1 LPVKRAQHRAQ
12 AVNLS
17 QTPGASAGSTHDR
30 FSCYTDEGPGM
41 TEDSGL
47 VAWRL
52 LRALAVGASGAVV
65 VLLFLAPQAARVG
78 LVVLGALALVM
89 GTVVLLD
96 VAGTADAMTEASRSS
111 GRALGALITPVRSR
125 LVGLVFALGGVV
137 LILLSVVGPL
147 TRRH

>member
-1 LPVKRAQHRAQ
+1 
-12 AVNLS
+12 
-17 QTPGASAGSTHDR
+17 
-30 FSCYTDEGPGM
+30 M
-41 TEDSGL
+41 TESSGL

-52 LRALAVGASGAVV
+52 LRALTVGVSGAVV

-78 LVVLGALALVM
+78 LVLLGALALVM
-89 GTVVLLD
+89 GTLVLLD
-96 VAGTADAMTEASRSS
+96 VAGTADAMTQASRSS
-111 GRALGALITPVRSR
+111 GRALGELVTPARSR